1 MQSFSRAVHL
11 DPGNKD
17 LWEDDLMWAYSLLQ
31 KREKLQGE
39 RKQLLEGKEK
49 GVKIVEVENDIE
61 NDVDDDGKIVDI
73 YRQVHEQGEVKTEEK
88 SIRKLPMNYIQMRD
102 MLPP

>member
-1 MQSFSRAVHL
+1 
-11 DPGNKD
+11 
-17 LWEDDLMWAYSLLQ
+17 MWAYSLLQ

-39 RKQLLEGKEK
+39 KKKLLEGKEK
-49 GVKIVEVENDIE
+49 GGVKIVEVENDIE
-61 NDVDDDGKIVDI
+61 NDMDDDGKVVDI
-73 YRQVHEQGEVKTEEK
+73 YRQVHKQGEVKMEEK